1 MADISSYVKKVKEA
15 IYGEEVRGSIVDALN
30 EMNSSAEGSVKT
42 SEDAASKADN
52 SANLAADSASA
63 AATSATAAHTSE
75 TNAKTSETNAATSE
89 SNAATSANTAT
100 AKASNAST
108 SATNAASSAS
118 AAETSKSNAAASA
131 TSAATSASTA
141 TTKANAANTSAT
153 ASANSATAAAQS
165 ATAAAA
171 SANSVLTYNN
181 VSKSYAV
188 GGTGTRTGEDTD
200 NAKYYAAQA
209 ELHLAADKVYTVIW
223 NMVTAQMTRSGL
235 AEGITTDT
243 TNFKHMG
250 SVNPLYSNPFDSIYP
265 WSERQLCNID
275 IDKYMAFVAAGT
287 GNIESCVTKWEHG
300 TGIDFAD
307 ANGVWVYTPEFWHIS
322 YDSGSNRYFSVSP
335 TQRNGWVHSPA
346 RIAGRWLGIDETR
359 TINGS
364 SVHTL
369 LPKVGNPAVDITFS
383 DQHKY
388 ANNYSATLNNIF
400 AHDADQMLYLVEYAN
415 YNIQNTIG
423 RGVDDLYQSGI
434 KISAAATAS
443 NAISIPHSDK
453 SIVGAQCDISTAADG
468 HDISRAVIKSVSTSG
483 GIDTLTLDRSV
494 TVTTSNYVNIHGLS
508 NVADTAIASSSGYIG
523 TNGRSNAY
531 YRGKVMYGNR
541 WMYLLGAY
549 RHTGDNHVY
558 FANTEDIADTLDALD
573 TSKCTDSGIIL
584 LQGSSGAA
592 TEGYIKTL
600 GIKTGILS
608 APPFC
613 TATGGSSSEPVG
625 DYCWV
630 PSLNAA
636 NTVCKVGAN
645 AYYGSLVGSSS
656 ANWNVSASD
665 LWWVSASLPLLKCS
679 SEGL

>member
-1 MADISSYVKKVKEA
+1 MADISSYTEKVEKA

-30 EMNSSAEGSVKT
+30 AMNSAAEGSVKT
-42 SEDAASKADN
+42 AETAATAASSSASAAATSATNVKTSETNAAASAGTATTKAT
-52 SANLAADSASA
+52 AAAASASA

-75 TNAKTSETNAATSE
+75 TNAKTSETNAANSASAAATSE

-100 AKASNAST
+100 TKASNAST
-108 SATNAASSAS
+108 SDTNA
-118 AAETSKSNAAASA
+118 K
-131 TSAATSASTA
+131 
-141 TTKANAANTSAT
+141 
-153 ASANSATAAAQS
+153 NSATAAAQS

-209 ELHLAADKVYTVIW
+209 ELHLAEDKVYTVIW

-287 GNIESCVTKWEHG
+287 GSIESCVTKWEHG

-508 NVADTAIASSSGYIG
+508 NVADTDIASSSGYIG

-558 FANTEDIADTLDALD
+558 SANTEDIADTLDALD

-584 LQGSSGAA
+584 PQGSSGAA

-636 NTVCKVGAN
+636 NTVCLVGAIAN
-645 AYYGSLVGSSS
+645 DGSGVGSSS
-656 ANWNVSASD
+656 ASWRASASSS
-665 LWWVSASLPLLKCS
+665 WWSCASLPLLKCS